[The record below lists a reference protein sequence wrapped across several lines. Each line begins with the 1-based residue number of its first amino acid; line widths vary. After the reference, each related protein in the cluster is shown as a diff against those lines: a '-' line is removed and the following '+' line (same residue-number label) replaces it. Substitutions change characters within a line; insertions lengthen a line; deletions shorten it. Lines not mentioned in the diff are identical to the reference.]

1 MNSIN
6 KISTTIFILGFWCF
20 SCYAQFNTVQSFSSS
35 RRTEYTKNDSIRS
48 SSLSDR
54 GVVNMPLANPSRD
67 SSAISAQDWVSLPL
81 QKIKVNSGFGKR
93 LHPITKKYKLH
104 NGIDLRAKYEEVYSM
119 LPGKIHK
126 VGEDDISGKYI
137 MVASGEFLI
146 SYCHLSKIEVR
157 KGDLICAGER
167 IGISGNTGRSS
178 GAHLHITCRLNGVL
192 QDPAL
197 LLHAIQ
203 KIKGATPS

>member
-6 KISTTIFILGFWCF
+6 KFTTAIFILGFWHF

-35 RRTEYTKNDSIRS
+35 RRTECTKNDSIRS
-48 SSLSDR
+48 SSLSDT
-54 GVVNMPLANPSRD
+54 GMVNKPLANPSRD

-119 LPGKIHK
+119 LPGHVHK
-126 VGEDDISGKYI
+126 VGEDKISGKYI
-137 MVASGEFLI
+137 MVQSGNYLI
-146 SYCHLSKIEVR
+146 SYCHLSKIEVQ
-157 KGDLICAGER
+157 KGKYIVAGDR
-167 IGISGNTGRSS
+167 IGISGNTGRTN
-178 GAHLHITCRLNGVL
+178 GPHLHITCRLKGRL
-192 QDPAL
+192 QDPIFL
-197 LLHAIQ
+197 LNSIK
-203 KIKGATPS
+203 KIMDTKT